1 MMQRHDRILGR
12 CGVVPVLRAALVA
25 AVLVAASPGTALAQL
40 PEFLRPGARLS
51 WAAGDSVLEGS
62 RFVPDPQGAIWRN
75 NAWHRLE
82 TGPGSGGVGTTQ
94 LNIVAVD
101 AGAVL
106 VDVRTFLILD
116 VHRNIQVA
124 SGSDA
129 ITGDANGIGDYW
141 VHPGR
146 LAQMQPGRDAGGMIF
161 RGRRTLDGQEFDVVS
176 TVAIRNGVY
185 HSQTYDLASG
195 LLLFGG
201 TMDAEPDLLVTN
213 AAGTIL
219 NQKRGRVAYSHRR
232 LASVRTVAIPWA
244 TAPPPPW
251 FRPGLVTDYQGVSRA
266 VMDQSQGLPPL
277 PGTAMRVSFAFER
290 VAAGGVLGRQVI
302 TSALGPGLPD
312 DRRTSPRAFGPAMFD
327 GLWIPP
333 GALSALI
340 PGQRLDAD
348 PLTGQVVTFAGAE
361 GGRAVLVS
369 EGPGD
374 RLEQFYD
381 LRSGLLVFSRA
392 IRAAG
397 PVGRQVVE
405 LGFAGQR

>member
-1 MMQRHDRILGR
+1 M
-12 CGVVPVLRAALVA
+12 VPGLRAVLVA
-25 AVLVAASPGTALAQL
+25 AVLCAATPGTALAQQ

-62 RFVPDPQGAIWRN
+62 RFVPDPQGTIWRH
-75 NAWHRLE
+75 NAWHRLS

-106 VDVRTFLILD
+106 VDVRTFLNVDLQ
-116 VHRNIQVA
+116 RNVQVA

-146 LAQMQPGRDAGGMIF
+146 LAQMQPGRDAGGMVF
-161 RGRRTLDGQEFDVVS
+161 RGSRTLEGQTFNVVS
-176 TVAIRNGVY
+176 IVAVRDGVY
-185 HSQTYDLASG
+185 HSQTYDAASG

-201 TMDAEPDLLVTN
+201 TMDAEPDLLVTDK
-213 AAGTIL
+213 AGNIL
-219 NQKRGRVAYSHRR
+219 NQKRGRIAYRHRR
-232 LASVRTVAIPWA
+232 LASVRTVAVPWSA
-244 TAPPPPW
+244 APLPPW

-266 VMDQSQGLPPL
+266 VMDQSPGLPPL
-277 PGTAMRVSFAFER
+277 PGTAMRVSFVFDQ
-290 VAAGGVLGRQVI
+290 VAAGGILGRQVV

-312 DRRTSPRAFGPAMFD
+312 DRRTSPRAFGPAMLD

-333 GALSALI
+333 QALATLR

-361 GGRAVLVS
+361 SGRAILVS
-369 EGPGD
+369 EGPAD

-381 LRSGLLVFSRA
+381 LRSGLLVFSRTT
-392 IRAAG
+392 RAAG
-397 PVGRQVVE
+397 PVGRQVTE
-405 LGFAGQR
+405 LEFSGQR